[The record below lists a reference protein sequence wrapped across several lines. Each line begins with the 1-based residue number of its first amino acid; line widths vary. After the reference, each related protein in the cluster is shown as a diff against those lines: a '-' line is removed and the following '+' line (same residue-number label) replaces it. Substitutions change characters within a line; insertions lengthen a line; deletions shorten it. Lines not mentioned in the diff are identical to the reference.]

1 MSQHTLTLLRFTYKK
16 LKEKLTVS
24 DSKKLFHE
32 QFPYVIPG
40 LYKKIVDEIL
50 VELNLLNHQNEF
62 KQDDLFCVGLTETFK
77 EFTKGYSPDTHLDL
91 LFESLCSSTNFEAK
105 EIKEI
110 SQKSQKEFSDKSSKD
125 IFKLLKEKSN
135 AKLYPSRILNLGIYI
150 LISNSKDFKEKN
162 EIEINNKISEK
173 SQKEFEN
180 KSFNDTLKILKEKSN
195 SKLYSSRI
203 LNLGI
208 YIIISN
214 SPDFKGGNESDT
226 NKIIP
231 DIFEKLNLSINKAEK
246 DIGIYKSTIS
256 KMEQAKELIEEL
268 KIKDKK
274 KDKNK

>member
-40 LYKKIVDEIL
+40 LYKKIVDEML

-62 KQDDLFCVGLTETFK
+62 KQDFLFCVGLTETFK
-77 EFTKGYSPDTHLDL
+77 ELMKDYKPEKHLDL
-91 LFESLCSSTNFEAK
+91 LFESLCVSTNFQAN

-110 SQKSQKEFSDKSSKD
+110 SQKSQKEFKDKPSKD
-125 IFKLLKEKSN
+125 VLKLLIEKTNS
-135 AKLYPSRILNLGIYI
+135 KLYPSRILNLGM
-150 LISNSKDFKEKN
+150 
-162 EIEINNKISEK
+162 
-173 SQKEFEN
+173 
-180 KSFNDTLKILKEKSN
+180 
-195 SKLYSSRI
+195 
-203 LNLGI
+203 

-214 SPDFKGGNESDT
+214 TQDIKGKNESELT
-226 NKIIP
+226 KHLS
-231 DIFEKLNLSINKAEK
+231 DIFEELNLSINKAEK

-268 KIKDKK
+268 KT
-274 KDKNK
+274 KDKNKEQKQ